1 MAKVE
6 MKDAIQEIVGR
17 VVDQSLGNLEGSL
30 SRTKENLL
38 GVLGEW
44 EAVQK
49 LLGASNRQDTC
60 NRLVQEVSALIQDRN
75 QEMEASKDK
84 RFSSLI
90 AAGNQMLSGSGQ
102 AEILYSLLQG
112 AALYAGRSILFLTR
126 GENIC
131 GWKTAG
137 VVSFGESQSVES
149 LQMSKDAENI
159 VARACQ
165 EGTKLEEH
173 PDGQCLCAHPL
184 LQAIPG
190 RDPENMVAIPIRIL
204 GKCPA
209 ILYADH
215 HPSDAV
221 PFDLAALE
229 FLASLTQNKIEL
241 QALLQVFQS
250 AEVQEVKAYAGSPS
264 IPDKKIIAPA
274 PDEPIFS
281 EPEPAPVAACSLA
294 PEEEGGIAPEP
305 PPVSETSPAEAGETR
320 QDLLA
325 QVPPTEEMEPSP
337 EIEAGKIEP
346 VLEEPPQSREPEASL
361 EDFIISEPV
370 EETIQEVEPEPI
382 PIPEAVITLP
392 EDESVSSAEEILIL
406 PVEENLPE
414 TIKMPIPTLTEPSTP
429 LGAASDST
437 FSAKIAEDEPS
448 DSQRAEA
455 AIFSFTP
462 EDEESGPV
470 QMTLQDFLQS
480 PQITIPPPAPKTEEK
495 EALPPPPEPSVPEK
509 TVLITPAEKA
519 NLSVAP
525 AITEFLSAPDILTQQ
540 PKKEPPAPAAPAP
553 TPEAE
558 KALLTGSTVERLHAD
573 ARRFARLLVSEIKL
587 YNEQILVEARRNQN
601 IYRQLRK
608 AIDLS
613 REHYSKRVSQ
623 SVSEN
628 IDYFHEELVR
638 MLCEGNASLL
648 GPEYPGPVTAS
659 QK

>member
-44 EAVQK
+44 EAVQTF
-49 LLGASNRQDTC
+49 LGASNRQDTC

-75 QEMEASKDK
+75 REMETSKDK
-84 RFSSLI
+84 HFSLLI
-90 AAGNQMLSGSGQ
+90 TAGNKMLSGSGQ
-102 AEILYSLLQG
+102 AEILHSLLQG
-112 AALYAGRSILFLTR
+112 AAQYAGRSILFLTR
-126 GENIC
+126 GENIF

-137 VVSFGESQSVES
+137 GVSFGESQSVES

-173 PDGQCLCAHPL
+173 PDGQSPCAHPL

-190 RDPENMVAIPIRIL
+190 RTPATMVAIPIRIL

-215 HPSDAV
+215 HPSDEV

-229 FLASLTQNKIEL
+229 FLACLTQNKIEL

-250 AEVQEVKAYAGSPS
+250 AEVQEVKVSAESPS
-264 IPDKKIIAPA
+264 IPDKKIMAPA
-274 PDEPIFS
+274 TGEPILS
-281 EPEPAPVAACSLA
+281 EAEPAPVPAPSLS

-305 PPVSETSPAEAGETR
+305 PPVSETSPVEEEETR

-325 QVPPTEEMEPSP
+325 KVTLAEEMEPSP
-337 EIEAGKIEP
+337 AIEADGIEP
-346 VLEEPPQSREPEASL
+346 VLEEALQNQEPEASL

-370 EETIQEVEPEPI
+370 EEAIQEAEPEPI
-382 PIPEAVITLP
+382 AIPEAVITLP
-392 EDESVSSAEEILIL
+392 QEESSSSAEEILIL

-414 TIKMPIPTLTEPSTP
+414 TIKMPIPALTEPP
-429 LGAASDST
+429 AHLGAASDST
-437 FSAKIAEDEPS
+437 FSAKIAEAKPS
-448 DSQRAEA
+448 DSQRAEG

-462 EDEESGPV
+462 EDEEAGPV

-480 PQITIPPPAPKTEEK
+480 PQITIPPPAAKPEK
-495 EALPPPPEPSVPEK
+495 KETIPPPPEPSVPEK

-525 AITEFLSAPDILTQQ
+525 AITEFLSAPDILSQQ
-540 PKKEPPAPAAPAP
+540 PKKEPPAAAAPVL
-553 TPEAE
+553 TQEAE

-587 YNEQILVEARRNQN
+587 YNEQILVEARRNQS

-648 GPEYPGPVTAS
+648 GPEYPGPVTRS